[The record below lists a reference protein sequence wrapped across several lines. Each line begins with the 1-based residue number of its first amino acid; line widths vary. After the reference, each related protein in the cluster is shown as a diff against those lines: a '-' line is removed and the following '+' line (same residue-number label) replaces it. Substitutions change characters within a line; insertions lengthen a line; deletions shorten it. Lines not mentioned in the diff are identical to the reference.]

1 MWRSGSKFA
10 NQKLCLCIDI
20 KYNDN
25 HHPVDYIFKNLEK
38 TSQPKDQRAIIVSID
53 LLRSQQE
60 HLEQFNSNE
69 FIELAKSSGL
79 KVEHH
84 IFSKQNFVAAS
95 HFLTKGKA
103 DELKHIVESENIK
116 LVVLDCELSPSQER
130 NLEKLLCAR
139 VLDRTGLILDIF
151 AARAQSDIGKLQ
163 VELAQLSFLSTRL
176 VRGWSHLERQKG
188 GIGLRGPGETQL
200 ETDRRLIGN
209 RIKQLKKRLDK
220 QHNQKNLNRYSRKK
234 STNKL
239 VALVGYTNAG
249 KTSLF
254 NLLTK
259 GGLDAEDKLFAT
271 LDTTTRRSNFKFQ
284 TPETVLFSDT
294 VGFIS
299 NLPTKLVES
308 FKATL
313 DDLASADLLIHV
325 IDAADPNRDIKIKE
339 VDLILEELGVTSM
352 PQIRALNKIDLM
364 NNEDI
369 WPANNLYPEVK
380 ISSVTGEG
388 LEDLKN
394 IVSESL
400 FGNLL
405 SGWVQFSPIQASV
418 RSKLFDS
425 GCIIEEKLDSRG
437 QYQSLVSISQSMLEQ
452 FEEIEVL
459 KNLKPSHL

>member
-1 MWRSGSKFA
+1 M
-10 NQKLCLCIDI
+10 
-20 KYNDN
+20 
-25 HHPVDYIFKNLEK
+25 EK
-38 TSQPKDQRAIIVSID
+38 TLPPDDQRAIIVSID
-53 LLRSQQE
+53 LLRSNQDD
-60 HLEQFNSNE
+60 LEQFNSSE
-69 FIELAKSSGL
+69 FIELARSSGL
-79 KVEHH
+79 TVEHH
-84 IFSKQNFVAAS
+84 IFSKQNFVSAS

-103 DELKHIVESENIK
+103 DELKNIVELDNIK

-209 RIKQLKKRLDK
+209 RIKQLKKKLDK

-234 STNKL
+234 GSNKL

-254 NLLTK
+254 NMLTK
-259 GGLDAEDKLFAT
+259 GGLEAEDKLFAT
-271 LDTTTRRSNFKFQ
+271 LDTTTRRADFKFK
-284 TPETVLFSDT
+284 TLETVLFSDT

-325 IDAADPNRDIKIKE
+325 IDAADTNRDYKIKE
-339 VDLILEELGVTSM
+339 VDLILDDLGVTSM
-352 PQIRALNKIDLM
+352 PQIRALNKIDLIA
-364 NNEDI
+364 NEDI
-369 WPANNLYPEVK
+369 WPANNLHPEIK
-380 ISSVTGEG
+380 ISSETGEG
-388 LEDLKN
+388 LKELKN
-394 IVSESL
+394 IVSEML
-400 FGNLL
+400 FGGLL
-405 SGWVQFSPIQASV
+405 CGWVHFSPVQASV
-418 RSKLFDS
+418 RSRLFDS
-425 GCIIEEKLDSRG
+425 GCILEEKTDSNG
-437 QYQSLVSISQSMLEQ
+437 QHQSLVSISQSMLEQ
-452 FEEIEVL
+452 FEEIEIF
-459 KNLKPSHL
+459 KNLKPVSP

>member
-1 MWRSGSKFA
+1 M
-10 NQKLCLCIDI
+10 
-20 KYNDN
+20 
-25 HHPVDYIFKNLEK
+25 EK

-53 LLRSQQE
+53 LLRAHQD

-84 IFSKQNFVAAS
+84 FFSKQNFVAAS
-95 HFLTKGKA
+95 HFLSKGKA
-103 DELKHIVESENIK
+103 DELKYIVESENIK

-200 ETDRRLIGN
+200 ETDRRLISN
-209 RIKQLKKRLDK
+209 RIKQLKKKLDK

-234 STNKL
+234 GNNKL

-284 TPETVLFSDT
+284 TLETVLFSDT

-325 IDAADPNRDIKIKE
+325 IDAADSNRDIKTKE
-339 VDLILEELGVTSM
+339 VDLILDELGVNSM
-352 PQIRALNKIDLM
+352 PQIRALNKIDLIK
-364 NNEDI
+364 NEEI
-369 WPANNLYPEVK
+369 WPANNLHPEIK
-380 ISSVTGEG
+380 ISSETGEG
-388 LEDLKN
+388 LEELKN
-394 IVSESL
+394 KVSECL

-405 SGWVQFSPIQASV
+405 HGWVQFSPVQASV

-425 GCIIEEKLDSRG
+425 GCIIEEKLDSSG

-452 FEEIEVL
+452 LEEIDIF
-459 KNLKPSHL
+459 KNLKPI

>member
-1 MWRSGSKFA
+1 
-10 NQKLCLCIDI
+10 
-20 KYNDN
+20 
-25 HHPVDYIFKNLEK
+25 LEK

-53 LLRSQQE
+53 LLRAHQD

-79 KVEHH
+79 KVQHH
-84 IFSKQNFVAAS
+84 FFSKQNFVAAS
-95 HFLTKGKA
+95 HFLSKGKA
-103 DELKHIVESENIK
+103 DELKYIVESENIK

-130 NLEKLLCAR
+130 NLETLLCAR

-200 ETDRRLIGN
+200 ETDRRLISN
-209 RIKQLKKRLDK
+209 RIKQLKKKLDK

-234 STNKL
+234 GKNKL

-284 TPETVLFSDT
+284 TFETVLFSDT

-325 IDAADPNRDIKIKE
+325 IDAADSNRDIKTKE
-339 VDLILEELGVTSM
+339 VDLILDELGVNSM
-352 PQIRALNKIDLM
+352 PQIRALNKIDLIK
-364 NNEDI
+364 NEEI
-369 WPANNLYPEVK
+369 WPANNLHPEIK
-380 ISSVTGEG
+380 ISSETGEG
-388 LEDLKN
+388 LEELKN
-394 IVSESL
+394 KVSECL

-405 SGWVQFSPIQASV
+405 HGWVQFSPVQASV

-425 GCIIEEKLDSRG
+425 GCIIEEKFDSSG
-437 QYQSLVSISQSMLEQ
+437 QHQSLVSISQSMLEQ
-452 FEEIEVL
+452 FEEIDIF
-459 KNLKPSHL
+459 KNLKPI

>member
-1 MWRSGSKFA
+1 M
-10 NQKLCLCIDI
+10 
-20 KYNDN
+20 
-25 HHPVDYIFKNLEK
+25 EK
-38 TSQPKDQRAIIVSID
+38 TLPPDDQRAIIVSID
-53 LLRSQQE
+53 LLRSNQDD
-60 HLEQFNSNE
+60 LEQFNSSE
-69 FIELAKSSGL
+69 FIELARSSGL
-79 KVEHH
+79 TVEHH
-84 IFSKQNFVAAS
+84 IFSKQNFVSAS

-103 DELKHIVESENIK
+103 DELKNIAELENIK

-209 RIKQLKKRLDK
+209 RIKQLKKKLDK
-220 QHNQKNLNRYSRKK
+220 QHNQKNLNRYSRRKG
-234 STNKL
+234 SNKL

-254 NLLTK
+254 NMLTK
-259 GGLDAEDKLFAT
+259 GGLEAEDKLFAT
-271 LDTTTRRSNFKFQ
+271 LDTTTRRADFKFK
-284 TPETVLFSDT
+284 TLETVLFSDT

-325 IDAADPNRDIKIKE
+325 VDAADTNRDYKIKE
-339 VDLILEELGVTSM
+339 VDLILDDLGVTYM
-352 PQIRALNKIDLM
+352 PQIRALNKIDLIA
-364 NNEDI
+364 NEDI
-369 WPANNLYPEVK
+369 WPANNLHPEIK
-380 ISSVTGEG
+380 ISSETGEG

-394 IVSESL
+394 IISEML
-400 FGNLL
+400 FGGLL
-405 SGWVQFSPIQASV
+405 CGWVHFSPVQASV

-425 GCIIEEKLDSRG
+425 GCILEEKMGSNG
-437 QYQSLVSISQSMLEQ
+437 QHQSLVSISQSMLEQ
-452 FEEIEVL
+452 FEEIEIF
-459 KNLKPSHL
+459 KNLKPVSP

>member
-1 MWRSGSKFA
+1 M
-10 NQKLCLCIDI
+10 
-20 KYNDN
+20 
-25 HHPVDYIFKNLEK
+25 EK
-38 TSQPKDQRAIIVSID
+38 TLPPDDQRAIIVSID
-53 LLRSQQE
+53 LLRSNQDD
-60 HLEQFNSNE
+60 LEQFNSSE
-69 FIELAKSSGL
+69 FIELARSSGL
-79 KVEHH
+79 TVEHH
-84 IFSKQNFVAAS
+84 IFSKQNFISAS

-103 DELKHIVESENIK
+103 DELKNIAELENIK

-209 RIKQLKKRLDK
+209 RIKQLKKKLDK
-220 QHNQKNLNRYSRKK
+220 QHNQKNLNRYSRRKG
-234 STNKL
+234 SNKL

-254 NLLTK
+254 NMLTK
-259 GGLDAEDKLFAT
+259 GGLEAEDKLFAT
-271 LDTTTRRSNFKFQ
+271 LDTTTRRADFKFK
-284 TPETVLFSDT
+284 TLETVLFSDT

-325 IDAADPNRDIKIKE
+325 VDAADTNRDYKIKE
-339 VDLILEELGVTSM
+339 VDLILDDLGVTYM
-352 PQIRALNKIDLM
+352 PQIRALNKIDLIA
-364 NNEDI
+364 NEDI
-369 WPANNLYPEVK
+369 WPANNLHPEIK
-380 ISSVTGEG
+380 ISSETGEG

-394 IVSESL
+394 IISEML
-400 FGNLL
+400 FGGLL
-405 SGWVQFSPIQASV
+405 CGWVHFSPVQASV

-425 GCIIEEKLDSRG
+425 GCILEEKMGSNG
-437 QYQSLVSISQSMLEQ
+437 QHQSLVSISQSMLEQ
-452 FEEIEVL
+452 FEEIEIF
-459 KNLKPSHL
+459 KNLKPVSP

>member
-1 MWRSGSKFA
+1 M
-10 NQKLCLCIDI
+10 
-20 KYNDN
+20 
-25 HHPVDYIFKNLEK
+25 EK

-53 LLRSQQE
+53 LLRAHQD

-84 IFSKQNFVAAS
+84 FFSKQNFVAAS
-95 HFLTKGKA
+95 HFLSKGKA
-103 DELKHIVESENIK
+103 DELKYIVESENIK

-200 ETDRRLIGN
+200 ETDRRLISN
-209 RIKQLKKRLDK
+209 RIKQLKKKLDK

-234 STNKL
+234 GNNKL

-271 LDTTTRRSNFKFQ
+271 SDTTTRRSNFKFQ
-284 TPETVLFSDT
+284 ALETVLFSDT

-325 IDAADPNRDIKIKE
+325 IDAADSNRDIKTKE
-339 VDLILEELGVTSM
+339 VDLILDELGVNSM
-352 PQIRALNKIDLM
+352 PQIRALNKIDLIK
-364 NNEDI
+364 NEEI
-369 WPANNLYPEVK
+369 WPANNLHPEIK
-380 ISSVTGEG
+380 ISSETGEG
-388 LEDLKN
+388 LEELKN
-394 IVSESL
+394 KVSECL

-405 SGWVQFSPIQASV
+405 HGWVQFSPVQASV

-425 GCIIEEKLDSRG
+425 GCIIEEKLDSSG
-437 QYQSLVSISQSMLEQ
+437 QHQSLVSISQSMLEQ
-452 FEEIEVL
+452 FEEIDIF
-459 KNLKPSHL
+459 KNLKPI

>member
-1 MWRSGSKFA
+1 M
-10 NQKLCLCIDI
+10 
-20 KYNDN
+20 
-25 HHPVDYIFKNLEK
+25 EK
-38 TSQPKDQRAIIVSID
+38 TSAPDDQRAIIVSID
-53 LLRSQQE
+53 LLRSNQND
-60 HLEQFNSNE
+60 LEQFNSSE
-69 FIELAKSSGL
+69 FIELARSSGL
-79 KVEHH
+79 TVEHH
-84 IFSKQNFVAAS
+84 IFSKQNFVSAS
-95 HFLTKGKA
+95 HFLNKGKA
-103 DELKHIVESENIK
+103 NELKNIVELENIK

-209 RIKQLKKRLDK
+209 RIKQLKKKLDK
-220 QHNQKNLNRYSRKK
+220 QHNQKNLNRYSRRKG
-234 STNKL
+234 SNKL

-254 NLLTK
+254 NMLTK
-259 GGLDAEDKLFAT
+259 GGLEAEDKLFAT
-271 LDTTTRRSNFKFQ
+271 LDTTTRRADFKFK
-284 TPETVLFSDT
+284 TLETVLFSDT

-325 IDAADPNRDIKIKE
+325 IDAADTNRDYKIKE
-339 VDLILEELGVTSM
+339 VDLILDDLGVTSM
-352 PQIRALNKIDLM
+352 PQIRALNKIDLIA
-364 NNEDI
+364 NEDI
-369 WPANNLYPEVK
+369 WPANNLHPEIK
-380 ISSVTGEG
+380 ISSETGEG
-388 LEDLKN
+388 LKELKN
-394 IVSESL
+394 IVSEML
-400 FGNLL
+400 FGGLL
-405 SGWVQFSPIQASV
+405 CGWVHFSPVQASV

-425 GCIIEEKLDSRG
+425 GCILEEKTDSNG
-437 QYQSLVSISQSMLEQ
+437 QHQSLVSISQSMLEQ
-452 FEEIEVL
+452 FEEIEIF
-459 KNLKPSHL
+459 KNLKPVSP

>member
-1 MWRSGSKFA
+1 M
-10 NQKLCLCIDI
+10 
-20 KYNDN
+20 
-25 HHPVDYIFKNLEK
+25 EK
-38 TSQPKDQRAIIVSID
+38 TSAPSDLRAIIVSID
-53 LLRSQQE
+53 LLRSNQDD
-60 HLEQFNSNE
+60 LEQFNSNE
-69 FIELAKSSGL
+69 FIELARSSGL

-84 IFSKQNFVAAS
+84 IFSKQNFVSAS

-103 DELKHIVESENIK
+103 DELKNIVESEDIK

-209 RIKQLKKRLDK
+209 RIKQLKKKLDK

-234 STNKL
+234 GNNKL

-254 NLLTK
+254 NILTK
-259 GGLDAEDKLFAT
+259 GGLQAEDKLFAT
-271 LDTTTRRSNFKFQ
+271 LDTTTRRADFKFK
-284 TPETVLFSDT
+284 TLETVLFSDT

-325 IDAADPNRDIKIKE
+325 IDSADLNRDHKIKE
-339 VDLILEELGVTSM
+339 VDLILDELGVNSM
-352 PQIRALNKIDLM
+352 PQIRALNKVDLIKS
-364 NNEDI
+364 EEI
-369 WPANNLYPEVK
+369 WPANNQHPEIK
-380 ISSVTGEG
+380 ISSETGEG
-388 LEDLKN
+388 LEELKS
-394 IVSESL
+394 IISESL
-400 FGNLL
+400 FGSLL
-405 SGWVQFSPIQASV
+405 YGWVQFSPIQASV

-425 GCIIEEKLDSRG
+425 GCILEEKMNSNG
-437 QYQSLVSISQSMLEQ
+437 QHQSLVSISQSMLEQ
-452 FEEIEVL
+452 FEEIEIF
-459 KNLKPSHL
+459 KNLKPISP

>member
-1 MWRSGSKFA
+1 M
-10 NQKLCLCIDI
+10 
-20 KYNDN
+20 
-25 HHPVDYIFKNLEK
+25 EK

-53 LLRSQQE
+53 LLRAHQD

-84 IFSKQNFVAAS
+84 FFSKQNFVAAS
-95 HFLTKGKA
+95 HFLSKGKA
-103 DELKHIVESENIK
+103 DELKYIVESENIK

-200 ETDRRLIGN
+200 ETDRRLISN
-209 RIKQLKKRLDK
+209 RIKQLKKKLDK

-234 STNKL
+234 GNNKL

-284 TPETVLFSDT
+284 TLETVLFSDT

-325 IDAADPNRDIKIKE
+325 IDAADSNRDIKTKE
-339 VDLILEELGVTSM
+339 VDLILDELGVNSM
-352 PQIRALNKIDLM
+352 PQIRALNKIDLIK
-364 NNEDI
+364 NEKI
-369 WPANNLYPEVK
+369 WPANNLHPEIK
-380 ISSVTGEG
+380 ISSETGEG
-388 LEDLKN
+388 LEELKN
-394 IVSESL
+394 KVSECL

-405 SGWVQFSPIQASV
+405 HGWVQFSPVQASV

-425 GCIIEEKLDSRG
+425 GCIIEEKLDSSG
-437 QYQSLVSISQSMLEQ
+437 QHQSLVSISQSMLEQ
-452 FEEIEVL
+452 FEEIDIF
-459 KNLKPSHL
+459 KNLKPI

>member
-1 MWRSGSKFA
+1 
-10 NQKLCLCIDI
+10 
-20 KYNDN
+20 
-25 HHPVDYIFKNLEK
+25 LEK
-38 TSQPKDQRAIIVSID
+38 TSAPTDLRAIIVSID
-53 LLRSQQE
+53 LRRSNQND
-60 HLEQFNSNE
+60 LEQFNSSE
-69 FIELAKSSGL
+69 FIELARSSGL

-84 IFSKQNFVAAS
+84 LFSKQNFVSAS
-95 HFLTKGKA
+95 HFLAKGKA
-103 DELKHIVESENIK
+103 DELKDIVESEHIK

-209 RIKQLKKRLDK
+209 RIKQLKKKLDK
-220 QHNQKNLNRYSRKK
+220 QHNQKNLNRYSRRKG
-234 STNKL
+234 SNKL

-254 NLLTK
+254 NMLTK
-259 GGLDAEDKLFAT
+259 GGQQAEDKLFAT
-271 LDTTTRRSNFKFQ
+271 LDTTTRKANVKFK
-284 TPETVLFSDT
+284 TLETVLFSDT

-339 VDLILEELGVTSM
+339 VDSILEELDVTSI
-352 PQIRALNKIDLM
+352 PQIRALNKIDLIE
-364 NNEDI
+364 NEEI
-369 WPANNLYPEVK
+369 WPSNNLHPEVK
-380 ISSVTGEG
+380 ISSESGEG
-388 LEDLKN
+388 IEDLKN
-394 IVSESL
+394 TVSENL
-400 FGNLL
+400 FGSLL
-405 SGWVQFSPIQASV
+405 YGWVQFSPIQAAV
-418 RSKLFDS
+418 RSRLFDS
-425 GCIIEEKLDSRG
+425 GCIIEEKLDPSG
-437 QYQSLVSISQSMLEQ
+437 QHQSLISISQSMLEQ
-452 FEEIEVL
+452 FEEIEIF
-459 KNLKPSHL
+459 KNLKPISP

>member
-1 MWRSGSKFA
+1 M
-10 NQKLCLCIDI
+10 
-20 KYNDN
+20 
-25 HHPVDYIFKNLEK
+25 EK

-53 LLRSQQE
+53 LLRAHQD

-84 IFSKQNFVAAS
+84 FFSKQNFVAAS
-95 HFLTKGKA
+95 HFLSKGKA
-103 DELKHIVESENIK
+103 DELKYIVESENIK

-200 ETDRRLIGN
+200 ETDRRLISN
-209 RIKQLKKRLDK
+209 RIKQLKKKLDR

-234 STNKL
+234 GNNKL

-284 TPETVLFSDT
+284 TFETVLFSDT

-325 IDAADPNRDIKIKE
+325 IDAADSNRDIKTKE
-339 VDLILEELGVTSM
+339 VDLILDELGVNSM
-352 PQIRALNKIDLM
+352 PQIRALNKIDLIK
-364 NNEDI
+364 NEEI
-369 WPANNLYPEVK
+369 WPANNLHPEIK
-380 ISSVTGEG
+380 ISSETGEG
-388 LEDLKN
+388 LEELKN
-394 IVSESL
+394 KVSECL

-405 SGWVQFSPIQASV
+405 HGWVQFSPVQASV

-425 GCIIEEKLDSRG
+425 GCIIEEKLDSSG
-437 QYQSLVSISQSMLEQ
+437 QHQSLVSISQSMLEQ
-452 FEEIEVL
+452 FEEIDIF
-459 KNLKPSHL
+459 KNLKPI

>member
-1 MWRSGSKFA
+1 
-10 NQKLCLCIDI
+10 
-20 KYNDN
+20 
-25 HHPVDYIFKNLEK
+25 LEK
-38 TSQPKDQRAIIVSID
+38 TSAPADLRAIIVSID
-53 LLRSQQE
+53 LLRSNQGD
-60 HLEQFNSNE
+60 LDQFNSSE
-69 FIELAKSSGL
+69 FIELARSSGL
-79 KVEHH
+79 KVEYH
-84 IFSKQNFVAAS
+84 IFSKQNFVSAS

-103 DELKHIVESENIK
+103 DELKDIVESENIK

-209 RIKQLKKRLDK
+209 RIKQLKKKLDK
-220 QHNQKNLNRYSRKK
+220 QHNQKNLNRYSRRK
-234 STNKL
+234 SSNKL

-259 GGLDAEDKLFAT
+259 GGLQAEDKLFAT
-271 LDTTTRRSNFKFQ
+271 LDTTTRRANFKFKTLQ
-284 TPETVLFSDT
+284 TVLFSDT

-313 DDLASADLLIHV
+313 DDLSSADLLIHV
-325 IDAADPNRDIKIKE
+325 IDAADLNRDYKIKE
-339 VDLILEELGVTSM
+339 VNLILDELGINSI
-352 PQIRALNKIDLM
+352 PQIRALNKIDLIES
-364 NNEDI
+364 EDI
-369 WPANNLYPEVK
+369 WPTNNLYPEIK
-380 ISSVTGEG
+380 ISSETGEG
-388 LEDLKN
+388 LEELRN
-394 IVSESL
+394 VISESL
-400 FGNLL
+400 FGSLL
-405 SGWVQFSPIQASV
+405 CGWVQFSPIQASV
-418 RSKLFDS
+418 RSRLFDS
-425 GCIIEEKLDSRG
+425 GCILEEKMDSNG
-437 QYQSLVSISQSMLEQ
+437 QHQSLVSISQSMLEQ
-452 FEEIEVL
+452 FEEIEIF
-459 KNLKPSHL
+459 KNLKRISP

>member
-1 MWRSGSKFA
+1 M
-10 NQKLCLCIDI
+10 
-20 KYNDN
+20 
-25 HHPVDYIFKNLEK
+25 EK

-53 LLRSQQE
+53 LLRAHQD

-79 KVEHH
+79 KVVHH
-84 IFSKQNFVAAS
+84 FFSKQNFVAAS
-95 HFLTKGKA
+95 HFLSKGKA
-103 DELKHIVESENIK
+103 DELKYIVESENIK

-200 ETDRRLIGN
+200 ETDRRLISN
-209 RIKQLKKRLDK
+209 RIKQLKKKLDR

-234 STNKL
+234 GNNKL

-284 TPETVLFSDT
+284 ALETVLFSDT

-325 IDAADPNRDIKIKE
+325 IDAADSNRDIKTKE
-339 VDLILEELGVTSM
+339 VDLILDELGVNSM
-352 PQIRALNKIDLM
+352 PQIRALNKIDLIK
-364 NNEDI
+364 NEEI
-369 WPANNLYPEVK
+369 WPANNLHPEIK
-380 ISSVTGEG
+380 ISSETGEG
-388 LEDLKN
+388 LEELKN
-394 IVSESL
+394 KVSECL

-405 SGWVQFSPIQASV
+405 HGWVQFSPVQASV

-425 GCIIEEKLDSRG
+425 GCIIEEKLDSSG
-437 QYQSLVSISQSMLEQ
+437 QHQSLVSISQSMLEQ
-452 FEEIEVL
+452 FEEIDIF
-459 KNLKPSHL
+459 KNLKPI

>member
-1 MWRSGSKFA
+1 M
-10 NQKLCLCIDI
+10 
-20 KYNDN
+20 
-25 HHPVDYIFKNLEK
+25 EK
-38 TSQPKDQRAIIVSID
+38 TSAPADLRAIIVSID
-53 LLRSQQE
+53 LLRTNQDN
-60 HLEQFNSNE
+60 LEQFNSSE
-69 FIELAKSSGL
+69 FIELARSSGL

-84 IFSKQNFVAAS
+84 IFSKQNFVSAS

-103 DELKHIVESENIK
+103 DELKDIVESENIK

-188 GIGLRGPGETQL
+188 GIGLRGPGETKL

-209 RIKQLKKRLDK
+209 RIKQLKKKLDK
-220 QHNQKNLNRYSRKK
+220 QHNQKNLNRYSRRKG
-234 STNKL
+234 SNKL

-254 NLLTK
+254 NMLTK
-259 GGLDAEDKLFAT
+259 GGLQAEDKLFAT
-271 LDTTTRRSNFKFQ
+271 LDTTTRRADFKFK
-284 TPETVLFSDT
+284 TLETVLFSDT

-325 IDAADPNRDIKIKE
+325 IDAADLNRDHKIKE
-339 VDLILEELGVTSM
+339 VDLILDELGVSSM
-352 PQIRALNKIDLM
+352 PQIRALNKIDLIKS
-364 NNEDI
+364 EEI
-369 WPANNLYPEVK
+369 WPANNQHAEIK
-380 ISSVTGEG
+380 MSSETGEG
-388 LEDLKN
+388 LEELKN
-394 IVSESL
+394 VISESL
-400 FGNLL
+400 FGGLL
-405 SGWVQFSPIQASV
+405 CGWVQFSPIQASV

-425 GCIIEEKLDSRG
+425 GCILEEKMDSNGRH
-437 QYQSLVSISQSMLEQ
+437 QSLVSISQSMLEQ
-452 FEEIEVL
+452 FEEIEIF
-459 KNLKPSHL
+459 KNLKPLSP

>member
-1 MWRSGSKFA
+1 M
-10 NQKLCLCIDI
+10 
-20 KYNDN
+20 
-25 HHPVDYIFKNLEK
+25 EK
-38 TSQPKDQRAIIVSID
+38 TSAPSDLRAIIVSID
-53 LLRSQQE
+53 LLRSNQDD
-60 HLEQFNSNE
+60 LEQFNSNE
-69 FIELAKSSGL
+69 FIELARSSGL

-84 IFSKQNFVAAS
+84 IFSKQNFVSAS

-103 DELKHIVESENIK
+103 DELKNIVESEDIK

-209 RIKQLKKRLDK
+209 RIKQLKKKLDK

-234 STNKL
+234 GNNKL

-254 NLLTK
+254 NILTK
-259 GGLDAEDKLFAT
+259 GGLQAEDKLFAT
-271 LDTTTRRSNFKFQ
+271 LDTTTRRADFKFK
-284 TPETVLFSDT
+284 TLETVLFSDT

-325 IDAADPNRDIKIKE
+325 IDSADLNRDHKIKE
-339 VDLILEELGVTSM
+339 VDLILDELGVNSM
-352 PQIRALNKIDLM
+352 PQIRALNKVDLIKS
-364 NNEDI
+364 EEI
-369 WPANNLYPEVK
+369 WPANNQHPEIK
-380 ISSVTGEG
+380 ISSETGEG
-388 LEDLKN
+388 LEDLKS
-394 IVSESL
+394 IISESL
-400 FGNLL
+400 FGSLL
-405 SGWVQFSPIQASV
+405 YGWVQFSPIQASV

-425 GCIIEEKLDSRG
+425 GCILEEKMNSNG
-437 QYQSLVSISQSMLEQ
+437 QHQSLVSISQSMLEQ
-452 FEEIEVL
+452 FEEIEIF
-459 KNLKPSHL
+459 KNLKPISP

>member
-1 MWRSGSKFA
+1 M
-10 NQKLCLCIDI
+10 
-20 KYNDN
+20 
-25 HHPVDYIFKNLEK
+25 EK
-38 TSQPKDQRAIIVSID
+38 TSAPADLRAIIVSID
-53 LLRSQQE
+53 LLRTNQDN
-60 HLEQFNSNE
+60 LEQFNSSE
-69 FIELAKSSGL
+69 FIELARSSGL

-84 IFSKQNFVAAS
+84 IFSKQNFVSAS

-103 DELKHIVESENIK
+103 DELKDIVESENIK

-209 RIKQLKKRLDK
+209 RIKQLKKKLDK
-220 QHNQKNLNRYSRKK
+220 QHNQKNLNRYSRRKG
-234 STNKL
+234 SNKL

-254 NLLTK
+254 NMLTK
-259 GGLDAEDKLFAT
+259 GGLQAEDKLFAT
-271 LDTTTRRSNFKFQ
+271 LDTTTRRADFKFK
-284 TPETVLFSDT
+284 TLETVLFSDT

-325 IDAADPNRDIKIKE
+325 IDAADLNRDHKIKE
-339 VDLILEELGVTSM
+339 VDLILDELGVSSM
-352 PQIRALNKIDLM
+352 PQIRALNKIDLIKS
-364 NNEDI
+364 EEI
-369 WPANNLYPEVK
+369 WPANNQHAEIK
-380 ISSVTGEG
+380 MSSETGEG
-388 LEDLKN
+388 LEELKN
-394 IVSESL
+394 VISESL
-400 FGNLL
+400 FGGLL
-405 SGWVQFSPIQASV
+405 CGWVQFSPIQASV

-425 GCIIEEKLDSRG
+425 GCILEEKMDSNGRH
-437 QYQSLVSISQSMLEQ
+437 QSLVSISQSMLEQ
-452 FEEIEVL
+452 FEEIEIF
-459 KNLKPSHL
+459 KNLKPLSP

>member
-1 MWRSGSKFA
+1 
-10 NQKLCLCIDI
+10 
-20 KYNDN
+20 
-25 HHPVDYIFKNLEK
+25 
-38 TSQPKDQRAIIVSID
+38 
-53 LLRSQQE
+53 LLRAHQD

-84 IFSKQNFVAAS
+84 FFSKQNFVAAS
-95 HFLTKGKA
+95 HFLSKGKA
-103 DELKHIVESENIK
+103 DELKYIVESENIK

-200 ETDRRLIGN
+200 ETDRRLISN
-209 RIKQLKKRLDK
+209 RIKQLKKKLDK

-234 STNKL
+234 GNNKL

-284 TPETVLFSDT
+284 TLETVLFSDT

-325 IDAADPNRDIKIKE
+325 IDAADSNRDIKTKE
-339 VDLILEELGVTSM
+339 VDLILDELGVNSM
-352 PQIRALNKIDLM
+352 PQIRALNKIDLIK
-364 NNEDI
+364 NEEI
-369 WPANNLYPEVK
+369 WPANNLHPEIK
-380 ISSVTGEG
+380 ISSETGEG
-388 LEDLKN
+388 LEELKN
-394 IVSESL
+394 KVSECL

-405 SGWVQFSPIQASV
+405 HGWVQFSPVQASV

-425 GCIIEEKLDSRG
+425 GCIIEEKLDSSG
-437 QYQSLVSISQSMLEQ
+437 QHQSLVSISQSMLEQ
-452 FEEIEVL
+452 FEEIDIF
-459 KNLKPSHL
+459 KNLKPI

>member
-1 MWRSGSKFA
+1 M
-10 NQKLCLCIDI
+10 
-20 KYNDN
+20 
-25 HHPVDYIFKNLEK
+25 EK

-53 LLRSQQE
+53 LLRAHQD

-84 IFSKQNFVAAS
+84 FFSKQNFVAAS
-95 HFLTKGKA
+95 HFLSKGKA
-103 DELKHIVESENIK
+103 DELRYIVESENIK

-200 ETDRRLIGN
+200 ETDRRLISN
-209 RIKQLKKRLDK
+209 RIKQLKKKLDK

-234 STNKL
+234 GNNKL

-284 TPETVLFSDT
+284 TLETVLFSDT

-325 IDAADPNRDIKIKE
+325 IDAADSNRDIKTKE
-339 VDLILEELGVTSM
+339 VDLILDELGVNSM
-352 PQIRALNKIDLM
+352 PQIRALNKIDLIK
-364 NNEDI
+364 NEEI
-369 WPANNLYPEVK
+369 WPANNLHPEIK
-380 ISSVTGEG
+380 ISSETGEG
-388 LEDLKN
+388 LEELKN
-394 IVSESL
+394 KVSECL

-405 SGWVQFSPIQASV
+405 HGWVQFSPVQASV

-425 GCIIEEKLDSRG
+425 GCIIEEKLDSSG
-437 QYQSLVSISQSMLEQ
+437 QHQSLVSISQSMLEQ
-452 FEEIEVL
+452 FEEIDIF
-459 KNLKPSHL
+459 KNLKPI

>member
-1 MWRSGSKFA
+1 
-10 NQKLCLCIDI
+10 
-20 KYNDN
+20 
-25 HHPVDYIFKNLEK
+25 LEK
-38 TSQPKDQRAIIVSID
+38 TSAPADHRAIIVSID
-53 LLRSQQE
+53 LLRSNQE
-60 HLEQFNSNE
+60 NSEQFNSSE

-79 KVEHH
+79 KVEYH
-84 IFSKQNFVAAS
+84 IFSKQNFVSAS

-103 DELKHIVESENIK
+103 EELKNLVIEEDIK

-130 NLEKLLCAR
+130 NLEKLLCSR

-200 ETDRRLIGN
+200 ETDRRLVGN

-234 STNKL
+234 GNNKL

-254 NLLTK
+254 NVLTK
-259 GGLDAEDKLFAT
+259 GGIEAEDKLFAT
-271 LDTTTRRSNFKFQ
+271 LDTTTRKANFKSK
-284 TPETVLFSDT
+284 TLDAVLFSDT

-299 NLPTKLVES
+299 DLPTKLIES

-325 IDAADPNRDIKIKE
+325 IDAADSERDYKIE
-339 VDLILEELGVTSM
+339 QVNLILNDLGISTM
-352 PQIRALNKIDLM
+352 PQIRALNKIDLLEGV
-364 NNEDI
+364 NIQPASNEH
-369 WPANNLYPEVK
+369 PEIK
-380 ISSVTGEG
+380 ISTESGDGIE
-388 LEDLKN
+388 ELKSL
-394 IVSESL
+394 ISESL

-405 SGWVQFSPIQASV
+405 TGWVRFSPVQAPM

-425 GCIIEEKLDSRG
+425 GCIVEERLDSDG
-437 QYQSLVSISQSMLEQ
+437 QHQSLIEISQTMMDQ
-452 FEEIEVL
+452 FEGHEDF
-459 KNLKPSHL
+459 KDLKPVSP

>member
-1 MWRSGSKFA
+1 M
-10 NQKLCLCIDI
+10 
-20 KYNDN
+20 
-25 HHPVDYIFKNLEK
+25 EK
-38 TSQPKDQRAIIVSID
+38 TSAPTDLRAIIISID
-53 LLRSQQE
+53 LRRSNQND
-60 HLEQFNSNE
+60 LEQFNSSE
-69 FIELAKSSGL
+69 FIELARSSGL

-84 IFSKQNFVAAS
+84 LFSKQNFVSAS

-103 DELKHIVESENIK
+103 DELKDIVESENIK

-209 RIKQLKKRLDK
+209 RIKQLKKKLDK
-220 QHNQKNLNRYSRKK
+220 QHNQKNLNRYSRRK
-234 STNKL
+234 SSNKL

-254 NLLTK
+254 NILTK
-259 GGLDAEDKLFAT
+259 GSLQAEDKLFAT
-271 LDTTTRRSNFKFQ
+271 LDTTTRKADVKFK
-284 TPETVLFSDT
+284 TLETVLFSDT

-352 PQIRALNKIDLM
+352 PQIRALNKIDLIKS
-364 NNEDI
+364 EEI
-369 WPANNLYPEVK
+369 WPANNLHPEVK
-380 ISSVTGEG
+380 ISSETGEG

-394 IVSESL
+394 TVSESL

-405 SGWVQFSPIQASV
+405 YGWVQFSPIQAAV

-425 GCIIEEKLDSRG
+425 GCIIEEKLDSSG
-437 QYQSLVSISQSMLEQ
+437 QHQSLISISQSMLEQ
-452 FEEIEVL
+452 FEEIDIF
-459 KNLKPSHL
+459 KDLKPISP

>member
-1 MWRSGSKFA
+1 M
-10 NQKLCLCIDI
+10 
-20 KYNDN
+20 
-25 HHPVDYIFKNLEK
+25 EK
-38 TSQPKDQRAIIVSID
+38 TSAPADLRAIIVSID
-53 LLRSQQE
+53 LLRINQDN
-60 HLEQFNSNE
+60 LEQFNSSE
-69 FIELAKSSGL
+69 FIELARSSGL

-84 IFSKQNFVAAS
+84 IFSKQNFVSAS

-103 DELKHIVESENIK
+103 DELKDIVESENIK

-209 RIKQLKKRLDK
+209 RIKQLKKKLDK
-220 QHNQKNLNRYSRKK
+220 QHNQKNLNRYSRRKG
-234 STNKL
+234 SNKL

-254 NLLTK
+254 NMLTK
-259 GGLDAEDKLFAT
+259 GGLQAEDKLFAT
-271 LDTTTRRSNFKFQ
+271 LDTTTRRADFKFK
-284 TPETVLFSDT
+284 TLETVLFSDT

-325 IDAADPNRDIKIKE
+325 IDAADLNRDHKIKE
-339 VDLILEELGVTSM
+339 VDLILDELGVSSM
-352 PQIRALNKIDLM
+352 PQIRALNKIDLIKSK
-364 NNEDI
+364 EI
-369 WPANNLYPEVK
+369 WPANNQHAEIK
-380 ISSVTGEG
+380 MSSETGEG
-388 LEDLKN
+388 LEELKN
-394 IVSESL
+394 VISESL
-400 FGNLL
+400 FGGLL
-405 SGWVQFSPIQASV
+405 CGWVQFSPIQASV

-425 GCIIEEKLDSRG
+425 GCILEEKMDSNG
-437 QYQSLVSISQSMLEQ
+437 QHQSLVSISQSMLEQ
-452 FEEIEVL
+452 FEEIEIF
-459 KNLKPSHL
+459 KNLKPLSP

>member
-1 MWRSGSKFA
+1 M
-10 NQKLCLCIDI
+10 
-20 KYNDN
+20 
-25 HHPVDYIFKNLEK
+25 EK
-38 TSQPKDQRAIIVSID
+38 TSAPADLRAIIVSID
-53 LLRSQQE
+53 LLRTNQDN
-60 HLEQFNSNE
+60 LEQFNSSE
-69 FIELAKSSGL
+69 FIELARSSGL

-84 IFSKQNFVAAS
+84 IFSKQNFVSAS

-103 DELKHIVESENIK
+103 DELKDIVESENIK

-209 RIKQLKKRLDK
+209 RIKQLKKKLDK
-220 QHNQKNLNRYSRKK
+220 QHNQKNLNRYSRRKG
-234 STNKL
+234 SNKL

-254 NLLTK
+254 NMLTK
-259 GGLDAEDKLFAT
+259 GGLQAEDKLFAT
-271 LDTTTRRSNFKFQ
+271 LDTTTRRADFKFK
-284 TPETVLFSDT
+284 TLETVLFSDT

-313 DDLASADLLIHV
+313 DDLTSADLLIHV
-325 IDAADPNRDIKIKE
+325 IDAADLNRDHKIKE
-339 VDLILEELGVTSM
+339 VDLILDELGVSSM
-352 PQIRALNKIDLM
+352 PQIRALNKIDLIKS
-364 NNEDI
+364 EEI
-369 WPANNLYPEVK
+369 WPANNQHAEIK
-380 ISSVTGEG
+380 MSSETGEG
-388 LEDLKN
+388 LEELKN
-394 IVSESL
+394 VISESL
-400 FGNLL
+400 FGGLL
-405 SGWVQFSPIQASV
+405 CGWVQFSPIQASV

-425 GCIIEEKLDSRG
+425 GCILEEKMDSNG
-437 QYQSLVSISQSMLEQ
+437 QHQSLVSISQSMLEQ
-452 FEEIEVL
+452 FEEIEIF
-459 KNLKPSHL
+459 KNLKPLSP

>member
-1 MWRSGSKFA
+1 M
-10 NQKLCLCIDI
+10 
-20 KYNDN
+20 
-25 HHPVDYIFKNLEK
+25 EK
-38 TSQPKDQRAIIVSID
+38 TSAPADLRAIIVSID
-53 LLRSQQE
+53 LLRTSQDN
-60 HLEQFNSNE
+60 LEQFNSSE
-69 FIELAKSSGL
+69 FIELARSSGL

-84 IFSKQNFVAAS
+84 IFSKQNFVSAS

-103 DELKHIVESENIK
+103 DELKDIVESENIK

-209 RIKQLKKRLDK
+209 RIKQLKKKLDK
-220 QHNQKNLNRYSRKK
+220 QHNQKNLNRYSRRKG
-234 STNKL
+234 SNKL

-254 NLLTK
+254 NMLTK
-259 GGLDAEDKLFAT
+259 GGLQAEDKLFAT
-271 LDTTTRRSNFKFQ
+271 LDTTTRRADFKFK
-284 TPETVLFSDT
+284 TLETVLFSDT

-325 IDAADPNRDIKIKE
+325 IDAADLNRDHKIKQ
-339 VDLILEELGVTSM
+339 VDLILDELGVSSM
-352 PQIRALNKIDLM
+352 PQIRALNKIDLIKS
-364 NNEDI
+364 EEI
-369 WPANNLYPEVK
+369 WPANNQHAEIK
-380 ISSVTGEG
+380 MSSETGEG
-388 LEDLKN
+388 LEELKN
-394 IVSESL
+394 VISESL
-400 FGNLL
+400 FGGLL
-405 SGWVQFSPIQASV
+405 CGWVQFSPIQASV

-425 GCIIEEKLDSRG
+425 GCILEEKMDSNG
-437 QYQSLVSISQSMLEQ
+437 QHQSLVSISQSMLEQ
-452 FEEIEVL
+452 FEEIEIF
-459 KNLKPSHL
+459 KNLKPLSP

>member
-1 MWRSGSKFA
+1 M
-10 NQKLCLCIDI
+10 
-20 KYNDN
+20 
-25 HHPVDYIFKNLEK
+25 EK
-38 TSQPKDQRAIIVSID
+38 TSPPDDLRAIIVSID
-53 LLRSQQE
+53 LLRSNQNN
-60 HLEQFNSNE
+60 LEQFNSSE

-84 IFSKQNFVAAS
+84 IFSKQSFVAAS

-103 DELKHIVESENIK
+103 DELKNIVESENIK

-130 NLEKLLCAR
+130 NLEKLLSAR

-151 AARAQSDIGKLQ
+151 AARAKSDIGKLQ

-209 RIKQLKKRLDK
+209 RIKQLKKKLDR

-234 STNKL
+234 GSNKL

-259 GGLDAEDKLFAT
+259 GGLEAEDKLFAT
-271 LDTTTRRSNFKFQ
+271 LDTTTRRANFKFK
-284 TPETVLFSDT
+284 TLETVLFSDT

-325 IDAADPNRDIKIKE
+325 IDAADLNRDYKIKE
-339 VDLILEELGVTSM
+339 VDFILDELGVTSM
-352 PQIRALNKIDLM
+352 PQIRALNKIDLIES
-364 NNEDI
+364 EDI
-369 WPANNLYPEVK
+369 WPANNLHPEIK
-380 ISSVTGEG
+380 ISSETGEG
-388 LEDLKN
+388 LDDLKN
-394 IVSESL
+394 VISEIL
-400 FGNLL
+400 FGGLL
-405 SGWVQFSPIQASV
+405 CGWVQFSPIQASV

-425 GCIIEEKLDSRG
+425 GCILEEKMDSNG
-437 QYQSLVSISQSMLEQ
+437 QHQSLVSISQSMLEQ
-452 FEEIEVL
+452 FEEIEIF
-459 KNLKPSHL
+459 KNLKPISP

>member
-1 MWRSGSKFA
+1 M
-10 NQKLCLCIDI
+10 
-20 KYNDN
+20 
-25 HHPVDYIFKNLEK
+25 EK
-38 TSQPKDQRAIIVSID
+38 TSAPADLRAIIVSID
-53 LLRSQQE
+53 LLRSNQDD
-60 HLEQFNSNE
+60 LEQFNSSE
-69 FIELAKSSGL
+69 FIELARSSGL
-79 KVEHH
+79 KVEYH
-84 IFSKQNFVAAS
+84 IFSKQNFVSAS

-103 DELKHIVESENIK
+103 DELKDIVESENIK

-209 RIKQLKKRLDK
+209 RIKQLKKKLDK
-220 QHNQKNLNRYSRKK
+220 QHNQKNLNRYSRRKG
-234 STNKL
+234 SNKL

-259 GGLDAEDKLFAT
+259 GGLEAEDKLFAT
-271 LDTTTRRSNFKFQ
+271 LDTTTRRANFKFKTLQ
-284 TPETVLFSDT
+284 TVLFSDT

-313 DDLASADLLIHV
+313 DDLSSADLLIHV
-325 IDAADPNRDIKIKE
+325 IDAADLNRDYKIKE
-339 VDLILEELGVTSM
+339 VNLILDELGINSI
-352 PQIRALNKIDLM
+352 PQIRALNKIDLIES
-364 NNEDI
+364 EDI
-369 WPANNLYPEVK
+369 WPTNNLYPEIK
-380 ISSVTGEG
+380 ISSETGEG
-388 LEDLKN
+388 LEELKN
-394 IVSESL
+394 VISESL
-400 FGNLL
+400 FGSLL
-405 SGWVQFSPIQASV
+405 CGWVQFSPIQASV
-418 RSKLFDS
+418 RSRLFDS
-425 GCIIEEKLDSRG
+425 GCILEEKMDSNG
-437 QYQSLVSISQSMLEQ
+437 QHQSLVSISQSMLEQ
-452 FEEIEVL
+452 FEEIEIF
-459 KNLKPSHL
+459 KNLKPISP

>member
-1 MWRSGSKFA
+1 M
-10 NQKLCLCIDI
+10 
-20 KYNDN
+20 
-25 HHPVDYIFKNLEK
+25 EK

-53 LLRSQQE
+53 LLRAHQD

-84 IFSKQNFVAAS
+84 FFSKQNFVAAS
-95 HFLTKGKA
+95 HFLSKGKA
-103 DELKHIVESENIK
+103 DELKYIVESENIK

-200 ETDRRLIGN
+200 ETDRRLISN
-209 RIKQLKKRLDK
+209 RIKQLKKKLDK

-234 STNKL
+234 GNNKL

-284 TPETVLFSDT
+284 AFEAVLFSDT

-325 IDAADPNRDIKIKE
+325 IDAADSNRDIKTKE
-339 VDLILEELGVTSM
+339 VDLILDELGVNSM
-352 PQIRALNKIDLM
+352 PQIRALNKIDLIK
-364 NNEDI
+364 NEEI
-369 WPANNLYPEVK
+369 WPANNLHPEIK
-380 ISSVTGEG
+380 ISSETGEG
-388 LEDLKN
+388 LEELKN
-394 IVSESL
+394 KVSECL

-405 SGWVQFSPIQASV
+405 HGWVQFSPVQASV

-425 GCIIEEKLDSRG
+425 GCIIEEKLDSSG
-437 QYQSLVSISQSMLEQ
+437 QHQSLVSISQSMLEQ
-452 FEEIEVL
+452 FEEIDIF
-459 KNLKPSHL
+459 KNLKPI

>member
-1 MWRSGSKFA
+1 M
-10 NQKLCLCIDI
+10 
-20 KYNDN
+20 
-25 HHPVDYIFKNLEK
+25 EK
-38 TSQPKDQRAIIVSID
+38 TSAPADLRAIIVSID
-53 LLRSQQE
+53 LLRSNQDD
-60 HLEQFNSNE
+60 LEQFNSNE
-69 FIELAKSSGL
+69 FIELARSSGL

-84 IFSKQNFVAAS
+84 IFSKQNFVSAS

-103 DELKHIVESENIK
+103 DELKNIVESEDIK

-209 RIKQLKKRLDK
+209 RIKQLKKKLDK

-234 STNKL
+234 GNNKL

-254 NLLTK
+254 NILTK
-259 GGLDAEDKLFAT
+259 GGLQAEDKLFAT
-271 LDTTTRRSNFKFQ
+271 LDTTTRRADFKFK
-284 TPETVLFSDT
+284 TLETVLFSDT

-325 IDAADPNRDIKIKE
+325 IDSADLNRDHKIKE
-339 VDLILEELGVTSM
+339 VDLILDELGVNSM
-352 PQIRALNKIDLM
+352 PQIRALNKVDLIKS
-364 NNEDI
+364 EEI
-369 WPANNLYPEVK
+369 WPANNQHPEIK
-380 ISSVTGEG
+380 ISSETGEG
-388 LEDLKN
+388 LEELKS
-394 IVSESL
+394 IISESL
-400 FGNLL
+400 FGSLL
-405 SGWVQFSPIQASV
+405 YGWVQFSPIQASV

-425 GCIIEEKLDSRG
+425 GCILEEKMNSNG
-437 QYQSLVSISQSMLEQ
+437 QHQSLVSISQSMLEQ
-452 FEEIEVL
+452 FEEIEIF
-459 KNLKPSHL
+459 KNLKPISL

>member
-1 MWRSGSKFA
+1 M
-10 NQKLCLCIDI
+10 
-20 KYNDN
+20 
-25 HHPVDYIFKNLEK
+25 EK
-38 TSQPKDQRAIIVSID
+38 TSAPADLRAIIVSID
-53 LLRSQQE
+53 LLRSNQDYM
-60 HLEQFNSNE
+60 EQFNSGE
-69 FIELAKSSGL
+69 FIELARSSGL

-84 IFSKQNFVAAS
+84 IFSKQNFVSAS

-103 DELKHIVESENIK
+103 DELKNIVESENIK

-130 NLEKLLCAR
+130 NLETLLCAR

-209 RIKQLKKRLDK
+209 RIKQLKKKLDK

-234 STNKL
+234 ASNKL

-259 GGLDAEDKLFAT
+259 GGLQAEDKLFAT
-271 LDTTTRRSNFKFQ
+271 LDTTTRRADFKFK
-284 TPETVLFSDT
+284 TLETVLFSDT

-325 IDAADPNRDIKIKE
+325 IDAADSNRDYKIKE
-339 VDLILEELGVTSM
+339 VDLILDELGVTSM
-352 PQIRALNKIDLM
+352 PQIRALNKIDLIKGT
-364 NNEDI
+364 DI
-369 WPANNLYPEVK
+369 WPANNLHPEIK
-380 ISSVTGEG
+380 ISSETGVG
-388 LEDLKN
+388 LEELKN
-394 IVSESL
+394 AVSENL
-400 FGNLL
+400 FGGLL

-425 GCIIEEKLDSRG
+425 GCILEEKMDSNG
-437 QYQSLVSISQSMLEQ
+437 SYQSLVSISQSMLEQ
-452 FEEIEVL
+452 FEEAEIF
-459 KNLKPSHL
+459 KNLKPISP

>member
-1 MWRSGSKFA
+1 M
-10 NQKLCLCIDI
+10 
-20 KYNDN
+20 
-25 HHPVDYIFKNLEK
+25 EK
-38 TSQPKDQRAIIVSID
+38 TSAPADLRAIIVSID
-53 LLRSQQE
+53 LLRTNQDN
-60 HLEQFNSNE
+60 LEQFNSSE
-69 FIELAKSSGL
+69 FIELARSSGL

-84 IFSKQNFVAAS
+84 IFSKQNFVSAS

-103 DELKHIVESENIK
+103 GELKDIVESENIK

-209 RIKQLKKRLDK
+209 RIKQLKKKLDK

-234 STNKL
+234 GNNKL

-254 NLLTK
+254 NILTK
-259 GGLDAEDKLFAT
+259 GGLQAEDKLFAT
-271 LDTTTRRSNFKFQ
+271 LDTTTRRADFKFK
-284 TPETVLFSDT
+284 TLETVLFSDT

-325 IDAADPNRDIKIKE
+325 IDSADLNRDHKIKE
-339 VDLILEELGVTSM
+339 VDLILEELGVNSM
-352 PQIRALNKIDLM
+352 PQIRALNKVDLIKS
-364 NNEDI
+364 EEI
-369 WPANNLYPEVK
+369 WPANNQHPEIK
-380 ISSVTGEG
+380 ISSETGEG
-388 LEDLKN
+388 LEELKS
-394 IVSESL
+394 IISESL
-400 FGNLL
+400 FGSLL
-405 SGWVQFSPIQASV
+405 YGWVQFSPIQASV

-425 GCIIEEKLDSRG
+425 GCILEEKMNSNG
-437 QYQSLVSISQSMLEQ
+437 QHQSLVSISQSMLEQ
-452 FEEIEVL
+452 FEEIEIF
-459 KNLKPSHL
+459 KNLKPISP

>member
-1 MWRSGSKFA
+1 M
-10 NQKLCLCIDI
+10 
-20 KYNDN
+20 
-25 HHPVDYIFKNLEK
+25 EK
-38 TSQPKDQRAIIVSID
+38 TSAPTDLRAIIVSID
-53 LLRSQQE
+53 LRRSNQND
-60 HLEQFNSNE
+60 LEQFNSSE
-69 FIELAKSSGL
+69 FIELARSSGL

-84 IFSKQNFVAAS
+84 LFSKQNFVSAS
-95 HFLTKGKA
+95 HFLAKGKA
-103 DELKHIVESENIK
+103 DELKDIVESEHIK

-209 RIKQLKKRLDK
+209 RIKQLKKKLDK
-220 QHNQKNLNRYSRKK
+220 QHNQKNLNRYSRRKG
-234 STNKL
+234 SNKL

-254 NLLTK
+254 NMLTK
-259 GGLDAEDKLFAT
+259 GGQQAEDKLFAT
-271 LDTTTRRSNFKFQ
+271 LDTTTRKADVKFK
-284 TPETVLFSDT
+284 TLETVLFSDT

-339 VDLILEELGVTSM
+339 VDSILEELDVTSI
-352 PQIRALNKIDLM
+352 PQIRALNKIDLIE
-364 NNEDI
+364 NEEI
-369 WPANNLYPEVK
+369 WPSNNLHPEVK
-380 ISSVTGEG
+380 ISSESGEG
-388 LEDLKN
+388 IEDLKN
-394 IVSESL
+394 TVSENL
-400 FGNLL
+400 FGSLL
-405 SGWVQFSPIQASV
+405 YGWVQFSPIQAAV
-418 RSKLFDS
+418 RSRLFDS
-425 GCIIEEKLDSRG
+425 GCIIEEKLDPSG
-437 QYQSLVSISQSMLEQ
+437 QHQSLISISQSMLEQ
-452 FEEIEVL
+452 FEEIEIF
-459 KNLKPSHL
+459 KNLKPISP

>member
-1 MWRSGSKFA
+1 M
-10 NQKLCLCIDI
+10 
-20 KYNDN
+20 
-25 HHPVDYIFKNLEK
+25 EK
-38 TSQPKDQRAIIVSID
+38 TSAPADLRAIIVSID
-53 LLRSQQE
+53 LLRSNQGD
-60 HLEQFNSNE
+60 LDQFNSSE
-69 FIELAKSSGL
+69 FIELARSSGL
-79 KVEHH
+79 KVEYH
-84 IFSKQNFVAAS
+84 IFSKQNFVSAS

-103 DELKHIVESENIK
+103 DELKDIVESENIK

-209 RIKQLKKRLDK
+209 RIKQLKKKLDK
-220 QHNQKNLNRYSRKK
+220 QHNQKNLNRYSRRKGN
-234 STNKL
+234 NKL

-259 GGLDAEDKLFAT
+259 GGLQAEDKLFAT
-271 LDTTTRRSNFKFQ
+271 LDTTTRRANFKFKTLQ
-284 TPETVLFSDT
+284 TVLFSDT

-313 DDLASADLLIHV
+313 DDLSSADLLIHV
-325 IDAADPNRDIKIKE
+325 IDAADLNRDYKIKE
-339 VDLILEELGVTSM
+339 VNLILDELGINSI
-352 PQIRALNKIDLM
+352 PQIRALNKIDLIES
-364 NNEDI
+364 EDI
-369 WPANNLYPEVK
+369 WPTNNLYPEIK
-380 ISSVTGEG
+380 ISSETGEG
-388 LEDLKN
+388 LEELRN
-394 IVSESL
+394 VISESL
-400 FGNLL
+400 FGSLL
-405 SGWVQFSPIQASV
+405 CGWVQFSPIQASV
-418 RSKLFDS
+418 RSRLFDS
-425 GCIIEEKLDSRG
+425 GCILEEKMDSNG
-437 QYQSLVSISQSMLEQ
+437 QHQSLVSISQSMLEQ
-452 FEEIEVL
+452 FEEIEIF
-459 KNLKPSHL
+459 KNLKRISP